1 MFITVRALTEVLF
14 LCWEKLKCLG
24 MAFPWLFRALS
35 RSTVI
40 FVIIIMLSKYC
51 VGPIDE
57 EKEGKY
63 VLKYTHTERC
73 GGTNEV
79 G

>member
-1 MFITVRALTEVLF
+1 M
-14 LCWEKLKCLG
+14 G

-63 VLKYTHTERC
+63 VLKYTERERC

>member
-1 MFITVRALTEVLF
+1 MFIRVWALTEVLF
-14 LCWEKLKCLG
+14 LCWKKLKCLG

-63 VLKYTHTERC
+63 VLKHTQR
-73 GGTNEV
+73 GGGGVTNEV

>member
-1 MFITVRALTEVLF
+1 MVFIRVWALTEVLF

-35 RSTVI
+35 RSAII
-40 FVIIIMLSKYC
+40 FVIIIMLSKNC
-51 VGPIDE
+51 VGLIDE

-63 VLKYTHTERC
+63 VLKHREKER
-73 GGTNEV
+73 GGGEPTK
-79 G
+79 